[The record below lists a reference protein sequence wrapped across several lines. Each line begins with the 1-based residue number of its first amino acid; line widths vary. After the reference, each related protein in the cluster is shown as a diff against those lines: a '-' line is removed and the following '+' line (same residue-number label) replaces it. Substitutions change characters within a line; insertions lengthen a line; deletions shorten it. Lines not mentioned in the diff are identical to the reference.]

1 MKSAR
6 WRKEDVRDDVVK
18 KRRRR
23 KKKAGGG
30 GSDPSGGVL
39 LAGLLLGA
47 CEWPRALPAQGA
59 MNYGACRDF
68 ADKPWPPPHCAGRW
82 CASRDWENG
91 WCGPCGCVAITH
103 RILAIESGEK
113 CRMG

>member
-39 LAGLLLGA
+39 LAGLLWGPVSGH
-47 CEWPRALPAQGA
+47 ERYQPRV
-59 MNYGACRDF
+59 R
-68 ADKPWPPPHCAGRW
+68 
-82 CASRDWENG
+82 
-91 WCGPCGCVAITH
+91 
-103 RILAIESGEK
+103 
-113 CRMG
+113 